1 MSGISADA
9 VLIAGPTAS
18 GKSAAA
24 MALAEAI
31 GGDIVNA
38 DSMQVYAEPRILTAR
53 PTEDDLKR
61 VPHLLYGHVSV
72 TEPYSVG
79 RYQSDA
85 ARALEQVRGW
95 DRTPIFVGG
104 TGLYFSVLTDG
115 IANIPPVPASVRV
128 KIEARRRELGAEAFH
143 LELATRDP
151 DSAARLRP
159 SDTQRVLRA
168 YEVAEAT
175 QRPLSEWQ
183 KEMGKPVLAGMK
195 LARFVLA
202 PPREELYARIDARFD
217 RMLEDGALEEAKA
230 LAGLD
235 PSLPAAKVLGLR
247 ELLAVNAGTMSL
259 DEAKAAAKQATR
271 NYAKRQLT
279 WFRNRMPDWE
289 WIQGPSAS
297 PLSWPGLTGPP
308 SARASASANDS

>member
-1 MSGISADA
+1 MTGISADA

-31 GGDIVNA
+31 GGDIINA

-53 PTEDDLKR
+53 PTEEDLQR

-72 TEPYSVG
+72 TEAYSVG

-95 DRTPIFVGG
+95 GRVPIFVGG
-104 TGLYFSVLTDG
+104 TGMYFGVLTDG
-115 IANIPPVPASVRV
+115 IANIPPVPAELRARV
-128 KIEARRRELGAEAFH
+128 AARRKEVGAEAFH
-143 LELATRDP
+143 VELAARDLE
-151 DSAARLRP
+151 SAERLRP

-168 YEVAEAT
+168 YEVSEAT
-175 QRPLSEWQ
+175 RRPLSEWQ
-183 KEMGKPVLAGMK
+183 REIGRPVLAELT

-202 PPREELYARIDARFD
+202 PPRNKIYACIDTRFD
-217 RMLEDGALEEAKA
+217 RMLENGAMEEAIA

-235 PSLPAAKVLGLR
+235 RTLPAAKILGLR
-247 ELLAVNAGTMSL
+247 ELLALHAGAMSL
-259 DEAKAAAKQATR
+259 EEAKAAAKQATR

-279 WFRNRMPDWE
+279 WFRNRMSDWT
-289 WIQGPSAS
+289 WIEATEMSHTIAAMRDA
-297 PLSWPGLTGPP
+297 LGL
-308 SARASASANDS
+308 